1 MTTNRPT
8 TASRRPKAAVLTAAA
23 AAALSLAAIPA
34 FASAAP
40 AAPAFA
46 GPTVHEQ
53 QHLNIDILIAT
64 GAGFAYRTTVVKSP
78 VLARGSYAVNE
89 VLGIDNVAPG
99 AVVLCGT
106 ATTQSGDVT
115 TYNYGQVEN
124 VDGQEL
130 ATCDSTGTITINGRH
145 DHVTG
150 WADIYSGTGGAY
162 VSEFSMNETP
172 VGSVITTH

>member
-1 MTTNRPT
+1 MTINLRK
-8 TASRRPKAAVLTAAA
+8 TASRRPKAAMLTAAA

-40 AAPAFA
+40 AAPAFR
-46 GPTVHEQ
+46 GPTVHDQ
-53 QHLNIDILIAT
+53 QHLNLDIPIGT
-64 GAGFAYRTTVVKSP
+64 GAGFGYRTTVVTSP
-78 VLARGSYAVNE
+78 VLARGNYVINE
-89 VLGIDNVAPG
+89 VLGINNLAPG
-99 AVVLCGT
+99 AVVLCG
-106 ATTQSGDVT
+106 ATTTHPGDVT
-115 TYNYGQVEN
+115 TYNYGGIQN

-130 ATCDSTGTITINGRH
+130 ATCDSTGTITINNRN
-145 DHVTG
+145 DQVTG